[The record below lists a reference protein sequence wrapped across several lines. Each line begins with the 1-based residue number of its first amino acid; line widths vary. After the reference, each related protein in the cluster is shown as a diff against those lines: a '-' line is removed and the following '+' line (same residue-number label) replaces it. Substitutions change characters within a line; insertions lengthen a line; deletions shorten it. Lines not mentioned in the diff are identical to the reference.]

1 LPAIFFY
8 EYVIFV
14 VALLNLNAV
23 NSFPMLDKAIDFL
36 HERIVTDQF
45 NGEDP
50 EPVSIGALF
59 NEKGEPL
66 VGGGNVGLMI
76 ASIEEERIF
85 KAQLQKQKRTDD
97 DIEVANPEIKLNLYI
112 LAAANPGTNAVSY
125 DTALKRLGAV
135 ITYFQGTSF
144 FDKTD
149 YPDLDPIEYLVVELY
164 SLSFE
169 QQNQLW
175 ASLGGKYMPS
185 VVYKVRLVVIDKG
198 FLGAKEKA
206 VMEIDNNLHRI
217 N

>member
-1 LPAIFFY
+1 
-8 EYVIFV
+8 
-14 VALLNLNAV
+14 
-23 NSFPMLDKAIDFL
+23 MLDKAIGFL
-36 HERIVTDQF
+36 QNRIITDQF
-45 NGEDP
+45 SGEDP
-50 EPVSIGALF
+50 EPVVIGALF

-66 VGGGNVGLMI
+66 IGAGNVGLMI
-76 ASIEEERIF
+76 ANIEEERIF
-85 KAQLQKQKRTDD
+85 KAQLQKQKRTDS

-112 LAAANPGTNAVSY
+112 LIAANPGASAISY
-125 DTALKRLGAV
+125 DTALKRLSSV
-135 ITYFQGTSF
+135 ITYFQSTSY

-149 YPDLDPIEYLVVELY
+149 FPDLDPIEYLIVELY

-175 ASLGGKYMPS
+175 ASFGGKYMPS

-206 VMEIDNNLHRI
+206 ILEIDSNLHRI

>member
-1 LPAIFFY
+1 
-8 EYVIFV
+8 
-14 VALLNLNAV
+14 
-23 NSFPMLDKAIDFL
+23 MLDKAISFL
-36 HERIVTDQF
+36 QNRIVTDQF
-45 NGEDP
+45 NDEDP
-50 EPVSIGALF
+50 EPVVIGALF

-66 VGGGNVGLMI
+66 IGAGLVGLMI
-76 ASIEEERIF
+76 SNVEEERVF
-85 KAQLQKQKRTDD
+85 KAQLQKQKRTDN

-112 LAAANPGTNAVSY
+112 LAAANPGANAVSY
-125 DTALKRLGAV
+125 DAALKRLSSV
-135 ITYFQGTSF
+135 VTYFQGTSF

-149 YPDLDPIEYLVVELY
+149 YPGLDPIEYLIVELY

-185 VVYKVRLVVIDKG
+185 VVYKVRLVVIDRG

-206 VMEIDNNLHRI
+206 ILEIDNNLHRI

>member
-1 LPAIFFY
+1 
-8 EYVIFV
+8 
-14 VALLNLNAV
+14 
-23 NSFPMLDKAIDFL
+23 MLDKAIGFL
-36 HERIVTDQF
+36 QNRIITDQF

-50 EPVSIGALF
+50 EPVVIGALF

-66 VGGGNVGLMI
+66 IGAGNVGLMI
-76 ASIEEERIF
+76 ANIEEERVF
-85 KAQLQKQKRTDD
+85 KAQLQKQKRTDN
-97 DIEVANPEIKLNLYI
+97 DIEVANPEVKLNLYI
-112 LAAANPGTNAVSY
+112 LAAANPGSNNVSY
-125 DTALKRLGAV
+125 DTALKRLSAV

-149 YPDLDPIEYLVVELY
+149 YSDLDPIEYLIVELY

-185 VVYKVRLVVIDKG
+185 VVYKVRLVVIDIG

-206 VMEIDNNLHRI
+206 IMEIDSNLHRI

>member
-1 LPAIFFY
+1 
-8 EYVIFV
+8 
-14 VALLNLNAV
+14 
-23 NSFPMLDKAIDFL
+23 MLDKAIGFL
-36 HERIVTDQF
+36 QNRIVTDQF

-50 EPVSIGALF
+50 EPVVIGALF
-59 NEKGEPL
+59 NEKGETL
-66 VGGGNVGLMI
+66 LGSGNVGLMI
-76 ASIEEERIF
+76 SNIDEERIF
-85 KAQLQKQKRTDD
+85 KAQLQKQKRTDN

-112 LAAANPGTNAVSY
+112 LAAANPGANNISY
-125 DTALKRLGAV
+125 DAALKRLSAV

-149 YPDLDPIEYLVVELY
+149 YPDLDPIEYLIVELY

-198 FLGAKEKA
+198 FLGRREKA
-206 VMEIDNNLHRI
+206 ILEIDNNLHRI

>member
-1 LPAIFFY
+1 
-8 EYVIFV
+8 
-14 VALLNLNAV
+14 
-23 NSFPMLDKAIDFL
+23 MLDKAIDFL
-36 HERIVTDQF
+36 QDRIVTDQF

-50 EPVSIGALF
+50 EPVVVGALF

-66 VGGGNVGLMI
+66 IGAGSVGLMI
-76 ASIEEERIF
+76 ANIEEERIF
-85 KAQLQKQKRTDD
+85 KAQLQKQRRTDD
-97 DIEVANPEIKLNLYI
+97 DIEVANPEIKLNLY
-112 LAAANPGTNAVSY
+112 LLVAANAGANAGSY
-125 DTALKRLGAV
+125 DTALKRLSGV

-149 YPDLDPIEYLVVELY
+149 YPALDPIEYLVVELY

-206 VMEIDNNLHRI
+206 IMEIDSDLHRI

>member
-1 LPAIFFY
+1 
-8 EYVIFV
+8 
-14 VALLNLNAV
+14 
-23 NSFPMLDKAIDFL
+23 MLDKAIAFL
-36 HERIVTDQF
+36 QNRIVTDQF
-45 NGEDP
+45 NGEVP
-50 EPVSIGALF
+50 EPVVIGAIF

-66 VGGGNVGLMI
+66 IGGGIVGLMI
-76 ASIEEERIF
+76 SNIEEERIF
-85 KAQLQKQKRTDD
+85 KAQLQKQKRVDN

-112 LAAANPGTNAVSY
+112 LIAANPGGNPGFY
-125 DTALKRLGAV
+125 DAALKRLSEV

-149 YPDLDPIEYLVVELY
+149 YPDLDPIEYLSVELY

-185 VVYKVRLVVIDKG
+185 VVYKVRLVAIDKG
-198 FLGAKEKA
+198 FLGAKQKA
-206 VMEIDNNLHRI
+206 ILEIDNNLHRK

>member
-1 LPAIFFY
+1 
-8 EYVIFV
+8 
-14 VALLNLNAV
+14 
-23 NSFPMLDKAIDFL
+23 MLDKVLKFL
-36 HERIVTDQF
+36 QNRIVTDQF
-45 NGEDP
+45 NGEVP
-50 EPVSIGALF
+50 EPVVMGSIF

-66 VGGGNVGLMI
+66 IGAGIVGLMI
-76 ASIEEERIF
+76 SNIEEERIF
-85 KAQLQKQKRTDD
+85 KAQLQKQKRTDS

-112 LAAANPGTNAVSY
+112 LAAANPGANAGSN
-125 DTALKRLGAV
+125 DAALKRLSEV

-149 YPDLDPIEYLVVELY
+149 YPDLDPIEYLIVELY

-198 FLGAKEKA
+198 FLGSKEKA
-206 VMEIDNNLHRI
+206 IMEIDNNLHRI

>member
-1 LPAIFFY
+1 
-8 EYVIFV
+8 
-14 VALLNLNAV
+14 
-23 NSFPMLDKAIDFL
+23 MLDKALKFL
-36 HERIVTDQF
+36 QNRIVTDQF
-45 NGEDP
+45 NGEVP
-50 EPVSIGALF
+50 EPVVMGSIF

-66 VGGGNVGLMI
+66 IGAGIVGLMI
-76 ASIEEERIF
+76 SSIEEERTF
-85 KAQLQKQKRTDD
+85 KAQMQKQKRTDG

-112 LAAANPGTNAVSY
+112 LAAANPGANAGSN
-125 DTALKRLGAV
+125 DAALKRLSEV

-149 YPDLDPIEYLVVELY
+149 YPDLDPIEYLIVELY

-185 VVYKVRLVVIDKG
+185 VVYKVRLVVIDQG
-198 FLGAKEKA
+198 FLGSKEKA
-206 VMEIDNNLHRI
+206 IMEIDSNLHRI

>member
-1 LPAIFFY
+1 
-8 EYVIFV
+8 
-14 VALLNLNAV
+14 
-23 NSFPMLDKAIDFL
+23 MLDKAIDFL
-36 HERIVTDQF
+36 QDRIVTDQF

-50 EPVSIGALF
+50 EPVVVGTLF

-66 VGGGNVGLMI
+66 AGAGTVGLMI
-76 ASIEEERIF
+76 ANIEEERIF

-97 DIEVANPEIKLNLYI
+97 DIEVSNPEIKLNFYL
-112 LAAANPGTNAVSY
+112 LAAANPGTNAGSY
-125 DTALKRLGAV
+125 DTALKRLSGV

-149 YPDLDPIEYLVVELY
+149 YPALDPIEYLVVDLY

-185 VVYKVRLVVIDKG
+185 VIYKVRLVVIDKG
-198 FLGAKEKA
+198 FLGAKQKA
-206 VMEIDNNLHRI
+206 IMEIDSDLHRI